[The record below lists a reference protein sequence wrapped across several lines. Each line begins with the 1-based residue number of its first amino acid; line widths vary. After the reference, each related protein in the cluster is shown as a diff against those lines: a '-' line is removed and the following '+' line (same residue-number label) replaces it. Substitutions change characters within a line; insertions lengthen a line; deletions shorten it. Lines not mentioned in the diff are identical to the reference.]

1 MIARKVLEEELK
13 AQHLNWKLNQTS
25 NELNMDLSGIKNKII
40 KNSKKSGDNLV
51 VKDEDILK
59 YLNEINGKFFK
70 GDFFLLKNILSK
82 AIFYLRNK

>member
-1 MIARKVLEEELK
+1 MIARKILEEELK

-59 YLNEINGKFFK
+59 YLNEVNGKFFK
-70 GDFFLLKNILSK
+70 GVKKKNNLSK
-82 AIFYLRNK
+82 AIFYLLRNK